1 MNLRA
6 VNASRLIDP
15 VVVIVICFGWPIVG
29 SVWAMIAG
37 FPTPPFNDAAF
48 VAVIVEELML
58 GSVALAY
65 LRLRG
70 HELVAL
76 VPRPTMLGSLVGL
89 GLYALTM
96 LIYWAVYW
104 FAGTPEPSSEPI
116 EKMIAAGS
124 VSLPWLLAGSIVN
137 GVFEEV
143 FLTGYLQRTLIG
155 IGASVAIGVPVLVR
169 AVGHLYQGPLGT
181 VSVICVGVVFGAYYW
196 RKRQLWP
203 VVVAHIVADVAGF
216 VLRS

>member
-1 MNLRA
+1 VSLRA
-6 VNASRLIDP
+6 VHVNRIVDLV
-15 VVVIVICFGWPIVG
+15 VVVIICFGWPIVG
-29 SVWAMIAG
+29 SVWAMLAG

-48 VAVIVEELML
+48 AGVVVEELML

-70 HELVAL
+70 HELAAL
-76 VPRPTMLGSLVGL
+76 VPRPTALGSLVGL
-89 GLYALTM
+89 GLYALTT
-96 LIYWAVYW
+96 LIFWAAYWL
-104 FAGTPEPSSEPI
+104 AGTPEPSAEPI

-137 GVFEEV
+137 GLFEEV
-143 FLTGYLQRTLIG
+143 FLTGFLLRALIPF
-155 IGASVAIGVPVLVR
+155 GASIAIGVPVLVR
-169 AVGHLYQGPLGT
+169 AAGHLYQGPLGT
-181 VSVICVGVVFGAYYW
+181 MSVIGVGVVFGAYYW

-216 VLRS
+216 VLR